1 METKENSSTGPATSL
16 FPDGEGISRRSCS
29 DLPEPPIAQDGTGWK
44 DWPERPSSNT
54 PGVVPSQTTATT
66 PKRSRPEALATI
78 QIDNERLRV
87 TEWRFAPGTETGWHV
102 HPSDYVVVPMTTG
115 ALVLETCEGSIT
127 NELTAGVSYTR
138 PAGSEHN
145 VFNDAQT
152 EFVFVEIELK

>member
-1 METKENSSTGPATSL
+1 MEGLAGAPELQYSGRCAK
-16 FPDGEGISRRSCS
+16 S
-29 DLPEPPIAQDGTGWK
+29 DHRHNPEEVEPLM
-44 DWPERPSSNT
+44 
-54 PGVVPSQTTATT
+54 
-66 PKRSRPEALATI
+66 SRPEALATI